1 MNLAPGLRE
10 QPLGKVRVASEVVS
24 TIAAMAALETPGVA
38 AMCDPAGMSVPRLLR
53 RQHGHR
59 GVRLEMVGSAAIRV
73 ELCIAITPEASLPKL
88 SEQLQRRVGDDIHK
102 MLGLEVIEVNLQVAE
117 MDAG

>member
-1 MNLAPGLRE
+1 MNLAQGLRE
-10 QPLGKVRVASEVVS
+10 QPLGKVRVASEVVA
-24 TIAAMAALETPGVA
+24 TIAAMAALETSGVA
-38 AMCDPAGMSVPRLLR
+38 AMCEPGGVPVPRLLR

-88 SEQLQRRVGDDIHK
+88 AEELQKRVGEDINK

-117 MDAG
+117 MEAG